1 MVLKELWDL
10 YWCPMRLSVRQKVK
24 LALLLGY
31 LAHAEQ
37 KDAKYDDCEAGILMP
52 RVETLPENYIGSNRL
67 KYRRNAVPHPVHPED
82 IGIFEAS
89 DEEEDDPAISEETT
103 AKVAELVAACKE
115 LQLKV
120 TEYFGDAKQYEI
132 QHDTVAHSY

>member
-10 YWCPMRLSVRQKVK
+10 YWCPMRLSIRQKIK

-31 LAHAEQ
+31 LTYTEK
-37 KDAKYDDCEAGILMP
+37 KDTQYDDCEAGILMP
-52 RVETLPENYIGSNRL
+52 RVETLSENYVRRDGLYN
-67 KYRRNAVPHPVHPED
+67 RRNPVPHPVHPED
-82 IGIFEAS
+82 VCLFEAL
-89 DEEEDDPAISEETT
+89 DEEEDDAAVSEETA

-120 TEYFGDAKQYEI
+120 TEYFGDAEQYKV

>member
-1 MVLKELWDL
+1 MVLKQLWDL
-10 YWCPMRLSVRQKVK
+10 YWCPMRLSVRQKMK

-37 KDAKYDDCEAGILMP
+37 KDAEYDDCEAGILIP
-52 RVETLPENYIGSNRL
+52 RVETLTEYDVRRDRL
-67 KYRRNAVPHPVHPED
+67 KNRRNAVPHPVDPED
-82 IGIFEAS
+82 ICLFENF
-89 DEEEDDPAISEETT
+89 DEEKDDPTISDETT

-120 TEYFGDAKQYEI
+120 TEYFGDAEQYEV
-132 QHDTVAHSY
+132 QYDTVRHSY

>member
-1 MVLKELWDL
+1 MVLKQLWDL

-37 KDAKYDDCEAGILMP
+37 KYAENDDYEAGILLP
-52 RVETLPENYIGSNRL
+52 RVETLTENDVRRDRL
-67 KYRRNAVPHPVHPED
+67 KNCRNPVPHPVHPED
-82 IGIFEAS
+82 VGIFEAS
-89 DEEEDDPAISEETT
+89 DGEEDDPGISEETA
-103 AKVAELVAACKE
+103 AKIAELVAACKE

-120 TEYFGDAKQYEI
+120 TEYFGDAQQYEI
-132 QHDTVAHSY
+132 QNDTAAHLY